1 MGFMFFIPSGE
12 HNYGAYCDASAKYAL
27 YAQSCAAKGETPLS
41 REEWDKKEAEKKQP
55 PEEPSDYMK

>member
-1 MGFMFFIPSGE
+1 MGFMFFIPSGD
-12 HNYGAYCDASAKYAL
+12 HNYGVYSEASVRYSEYCETCKS
-27 YAQSCAAKGETPLS
+27 SGETPLS